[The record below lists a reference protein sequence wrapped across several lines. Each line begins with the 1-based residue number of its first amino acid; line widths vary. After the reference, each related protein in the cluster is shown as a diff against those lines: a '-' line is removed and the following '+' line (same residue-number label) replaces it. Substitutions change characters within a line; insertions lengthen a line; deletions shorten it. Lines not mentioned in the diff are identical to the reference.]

1 MEVGLG
7 LGVFAGLCMLRL
19 AHSRV
24 GEECFPGDES
34 LDTLMEDEVV
44 VVVGLRIVEGVCIV
58 RLRIDGGFGL
68 FGDRIDSGSAR
79 SIILDFRFPRFQ
91 NRRGCKQTNPD
102 QP

>member
-7 LGVFAGLCMLRL
+7 LGVFVGLCMLRL

-34 LDTLMEDEVV
+34 LESVFVV
-44 VVVGLRIVEGVCIV
+44 LLVLRIVEGVCIV
-58 RLRIDGGFGL
+58 RFRIDDGFGL

-79 SIILDFRFPRFQ
+79 SMLVV
-91 NRRGCKQTNPD
+91 NPVSVD
-102 QP
+102 SKSARV

>member
-7 LGVFAGLCMLRL
+7 LGVFVGLCMLRL

-34 LDTLMEDEVV
+34 LESVV
-44 VVVGLRIVEGVCIV
+44 VVVVVLLVLRIVEGVCIV
-58 RLRIDGGFGL
+58 RFRIDDGFGL

-79 SIILDFRFPRFQ
+79 SMLVV
-91 NRRGCKQTNPD
+91 NPVSVVSKSAWV
-102 QP
+102 